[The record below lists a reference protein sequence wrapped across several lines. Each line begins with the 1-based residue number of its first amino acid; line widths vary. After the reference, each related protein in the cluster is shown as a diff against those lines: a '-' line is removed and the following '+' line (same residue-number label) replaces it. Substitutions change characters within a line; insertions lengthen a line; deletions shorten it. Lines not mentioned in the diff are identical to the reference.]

1 MSNHLRV
8 VKPVRYPDARKLC
21 EISGNIKPKISSA
34 RDTIALYARNMGI
47 VFFKGKNDMTFMQ
60 GCGSRCFGRIL
71 IWIQFFFRS
80 G

>member
-34 RDTIALYARNMGI
+34 RDTTALNAHNLGI
-47 VFFKGKNDMTFMQ
+47 VTVRVKMT
-60 GCGSRCFGRIL
+60 
-71 IWIQFFFRS
+71 
-80 G
+80 